1 MYDAFN
7 LWPRGREKVW
17 LLSTGGTVICNKS
30 SVIIGVLGKVYRD
43 THDINRTTSKTKKKA
58 KKLSFS
64 VHINLVFS
72 EVMDFWKLH
81 NKLTIAGNL
90 KNKKEP

>member
-43 THDINRTTSKTKKKA
+43 THDINRTTSKTKKK
-58 KKLSFS
+58 LR
-64 VHINLVFS
+64 N
-72 EVMDFWKLH
+72 
-81 NKLTIAGNL
+81 
-90 KNKKEP
+90 

>member
-64 VHINLVFS
+64 VHINLVFLR
-72 EVMDFWKLH
+72 FWISGSC
-81 NKLTIAGNL
+81 TISSQL
-90 KNKKEP
+90 PVT